1 MLPLLG
7 SVLYFGMNQSIKI
20 PHLFNYVVTITKE
33 NAERHYEIA
42 VRTIRLIKLSML
54 IILTAII
61 VMNHLA
67 FNLLVLGRDSAF
79 ISCFSL

>member
-33 NAERHYEIA
+33 NVERHYEIA
-42 VRTIRLIKLSML
+42 VRTIRFIKLSML
-54 IILTAII
+54 IIFTAII
-61 VMNHLA
+61 VMNYLT
-67 FNLLVLGRDSAF
+67 FIRIMKGLGV
-79 ISCFSL
+79 